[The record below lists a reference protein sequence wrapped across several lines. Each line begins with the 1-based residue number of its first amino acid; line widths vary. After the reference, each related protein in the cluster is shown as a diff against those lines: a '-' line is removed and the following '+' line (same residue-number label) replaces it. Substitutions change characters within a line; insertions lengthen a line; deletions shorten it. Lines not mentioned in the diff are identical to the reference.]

1 MNGCHIHIMLIVR
14 GQMSRHLAC
23 ARGLESLHMCVYV
36 CSNFCFL
43 FVCFVMY
50 RYDDRL
56 PSFSSR
62 GLASWLGFCDS
73 LLKEIG
79 GIRRDLLS
87 REQTV
92 SRCIGI

>member
-1 MNGCHIHIMLIVR
+1 MLC
-14 GQMSRHLAC
+14 LP
-23 ARGLESLHMCVYV
+23 V
-36 CSNFCFL
+36 CG
-43 FVCFVMY
+43 

-92 SRCIGI
+92 S